1 MLSVE
6 KVATPATAATVA
18 GRERA
23 PPAGFVPTAPVT
35 SPVKPGRGFPAASDA
50 VSRPAGA
57 IVAPA
62 VVVPG
67 CTVKASRVAAPTV
80 MVKGALVAP
89 VSPLAAAVRV

>member
-6 KVATPATAATVA
+6 RVARPGTAETVA
-18 GRERA
+18 GRGRA
-23 PPAGFVPTAPVT
+23 PPAGFVPIATVT
-35 SPVKPGRGFPAASDA
+35 SPVKPGTGLPGASDA
-50 VSRPAGA
+50 VSRTAGA